1 MQKKAQM
8 LQAK

>member
-8 LQAK
+8 